1 MKRLLLAILA
11 VVAVIF
17 VAVPAAVVGYQYL
30 HEPGDEMRSAPL
42 ADSAEQLRRGAYL
55 ARVGDCMACHTARGG
70 AEYAG
75 GRAIATPFGNIYAP
89 NLTPHAENGIGQWSA
104 DDFWRALHNGKSR
117 KGEFLYPAFPYTNY
131 TRMTRADTDAIFA
144 YLRTLEPV
152 AQQNRAPELRF
163 PYNQRFLLAGWR
175 ALYFRP
181 GVFKPDHE
189 KSVEWNRG
197 AYLVQGAGHC
207 SACHTSRTTLGGSED
222 KLDLAGG
229 LIPVQNW
236 YAPALTG
243 GAEGGLGNWEA
254 RHIADL
260 LVTGV
265 SMRGTASGP
274 MAEVVG
280 QSLQYL
286 DPADAGAMAA
296 YLKSL
301 PQAAAPPRQRSIVAA
316 ANAELIL
323 KEGRRIYD
331 RHCVDCH
338 QANGQGQPPAY
349 PPLAGNRALTLD
361 NPLNPI
367 RMVLNGGYPPST
379 QGNPRPYG
387 MPPFAHELD
396 DTEVAAVVSYLRH
409 AWGNQ
414 ADLVSPVEVSR
425 ARGAPLN

>member
-1 MKRLLLAILA
+1 MKRLLLALLG
-11 VVAVIF
+11 VVLVLF
-17 VAVPAAVVGYQYL
+17 VAIPAAVVGYQVW
-30 HEPGDEMRSAPL
+30 HEPGSGMLSAPV

-70 AEYAG
+70 PEYAG
-75 GRAIATPFGNIYAP
+75 GRAIPTPFGNIYTS
-89 NLTPHAENGIGQWSA
+89 NLTPHAETGIGQWTA
-104 DDFWRALHNGKSR
+104 DDFWRALHNGKS
-117 KGEFLYPAFPYTNY
+117 KDGQFLYPAFPYTNY

-152 AQQNRAPELRF
+152 AQPNRPAELRF
-163 PYNQRFLLAGWR
+163 PYNQRILLAGWR

-181 GVFKPDHE
+181 GEFKPDDG

-207 SACHTSRTTLGGSED
+207 SACHTSRTTLGGSEE

-243 GAEGGLGNWEA
+243 DAASGLGNWEA

-260 LVTGV
+260 LTTGV

-286 DPADAGAMAA
+286 DAADAGAIAA

-301 PQAAAPPRQRSIVAA
+301 PQSGAPPSLRSVAA
-316 ANAELIL
+316 SDNAEQVL
-323 KEGRRIYD
+323 KEGQRIYEKY
-331 RHCVDCH
+331 CVDCH
-338 QANGQGQPPAY
+338 KANGQGQPPAY

-361 NPLNPI
+361 NALNPI
-367 RMVLNGGYPPST
+367 RMVLNGGYPPT
-379 QGNPRPYG
+379 TRGNPRPYG
-387 MPPFAHELD
+387 MPPFAHELND
-396 DTEVAAVVSYLRH
+396 GEVAAVVSYMRNT
-409 AWGNQ
+409 WGNQ
-414 ADLVSPVEVSR
+414 APMVSPVDVGR
-425 ARGAPLN
+425 ARGVPLN